1 MQKVS
6 ENIILKSIDNSRLCC
21 LQSKGDYDY
30 REVLDLDNSG
40 EIWCCIGTDKFLIIE
55 SEGLVDIKQDKTT
68 VTLVTKEGE
77 YRLPIM
83 RERGIFISQP
93 EVMLPAED
101 PIKIWDYDFSGK
113 SINTKVIT
121 NTVNLASAL
130 VIIGENLVARS
141 VNNLLEQY
149 GDSSTATLSISPVQ
163 YALVQ
168 KLGKVR
174 VKYYNSGEVAFVGED
189 REVRVKYSKPPL
201 RIQDV
206 EKNLTQNSSF
216 GKIDISKLKLKILA
230 KFTLDKV
237 YLILK
242 SGSFSI
248 VTESARKTAEA
259 PELKLQNQIILELL
273 AGDLKY
279 LVGEVS
285 ISEVEMRTKKLYV
298 LRAEDKD
305 KVTYLLVP
313 PSYKDLSW

>member
-1 MQKVS
+1 
-6 ENIILKSIDNSRLCC
+6 
-21 LQSKGDYDY
+21 
-30 REVLDLDNSG
+30 
-40 EIWCCIGTDKFLIIE
+40 
-55 SEGLVDIKQDKTT
+55 
-68 VTLVTKEGE
+68 
-77 YRLPIM
+77 M

-216 GKIDISKLKLKILA
+216 GKINISKLKLKILA

-237 YLILK
+237 YLVLK

-259 PELKLQNQIILELL
+259 PGLKLQNQIILELL

-279 LVGEVS
+279 LTGEVS